1 MWFTL
6 RGRLSEDLKQMS
18 SSVFVRGAL
27 GAIAIALLA
36 GGPLRAGQT
45 LTFTA
50 FGTFTPLQSGT
61 DPLHFLNQSF
71 TLTGTID
78 STASPTGSC
87 GTNCV
92 TYVPTSV
99 EAVVGT
105 LSATGTNLSLNITVP
120 TSGFDI
126 LDLSATFLAVAT
138 TTSILNLPAGTLS
151 SGALLHPEAFASTAV
166 GAGSSFQ
173 YNFLTTTTNL
183 GISSGSASGIIIP
196 EPGSVTLMGA
206 GLAAL
211 AVYFRKRKTA

>member
-6 RGRLSEDLKQMS
+6 RGRLSEDIKQMS
-18 SSVFVRGAL
+18 SSVFVRGAM
-27 GAIAIALLA
+27 GAIAIALLV
-36 GGPLRAGQT
+36 GSPLRAGQT

-78 STASPTGSC
+78 SAASPTGSC

-92 TYVPTSV
+92 DYVPTSV

-105 LSATGTNLSLNITVP
+105 LSATGSNLSLKITVP
-120 TSGFDI
+120 TSGSDV
-126 LDLSATFLAVAT
+126 LDLSATFLGVAT

-151 SGALLHPEAFASTAV
+151 SAALLHPEAFALTTV
-166 GAGSSFQ
+166 GAGSSFS
-173 YNFLTTTTNL
+173 YKFLGGTTNL
-183 GISSGSASGIIIP
+183 GITGSASGIVIP